1 MVTTAEK
8 LIAELLPDSAV
19 TEVQVNIQKKS
30 WRIHLLANKTYDIEM
45 IRRAEEKLCN
55 IVPELES
62 VQLILVSKLTEQ
74 EFIQKL
80 SEIWL
85 DVVTYVTNQVPTI
98 NGWLKNASYTYSSGI
113 LTITVNN
120 SLGLKI
126 LQDRNC
132 HRLIALKLER
142 LTGFQPRVVF
152 QCSEEE
158 SNSSLIEWQKKTEEQ
173 LIKQIQ
179 VSNQDNATKSKATSN
194 NSNKT
199 TPAIPGVFVGRAIK
213 DQPVSLISIQEEER
227 QAIVQGKVFG
237 KAMQELRS
245 GRHLLTFNITDGT
258 DSLTIKKFLD
268 KENLEAIE
276 DIKDG
281 TWVKVRGPVQHD
293 KYSQELTLMAYD
305 INQAPV
311 MVAER
316 VDQAAE
322 KRVELHLH
330 TKMSSMDSVLD
341 AATAVKQAAKWGH
354 PAVAITD
361 HGVVQAFPE
370 AYSAGEKAGIKV
382 IYGVEGYLVDDGV
395 PVVENPIDS
404 ELTETE
410 YVVFDLETT
419 GFHPRSDDII
429 EIGAVKMKGFEVIE
443 RFSTLVRPG
452 KKIPYQV
459 VKLTGITDEMVQD
472 APLPAEALEKF
483 HQFIGKAVLVAHNAS
498 FDAGFIRVHF
508 AKHIN
513 VTIDNP
519 VLDTLTLA
527 RSLYPNLK
535 NHKLN
540 TLCAEFKVVLENHHR
555 AVDDAEA
562 TANLL
567 NIFLEQCQN
576 QGLNSISELNK
587 LTGSANMDKS
597 KPYHVTILTQSQ
609 TGLRN
614 LYKLITQSHLNY
626 YYRRPRIPKSLLKAY
641 REGLLIGSAC
651 EAGELFK
658 AIMSGEPEDKI
669 KKILSLYDYLEIQPL
684 GNSKFLVDS
693 GQLQNIEQLK
703 QIYKTIYQLGNKYNK
718 PVVATGDVHFLNP
731 EDEVY
736 RRILMGGQG
745 FSDADNQPPL
755 YFKTTDEM
763 LTEFEY
769 LGTEAAYDVV
779 VKNPRQVADRIEKIQ
794 PIPKET
800 YPPKIEGAE
809 QQITEMSEAKAAE
822 LYDSPLPQVVRERLD
837 KELKSIIGNGFA
849 VLYLIAQKLVK
860 KSNDDGYLV
869 GSRGSVGSSLVA
881 TLTGI
886 TEVNPLPPHYRCN
899 SCKHSIFIQDGSY
912 NCGPDM
918 PDQNC
923 PQCGAKMFKDGQDIP
938 FEVFLGFEG
947 DKVPDI
953 DLNFSGDYQAKAH
966 KYTEVLFGKGNVF
979 KAGTIGTIAEKTA
992 YGFVKKY
999 LDERHLVKREAE
1011 IARLVSGCTG
1021 VKRTTGQHPGGIIV
1035 VPDYVDVHDFTPVQ
1049 HPADDKKSGIITT
1062 HLDYHSIHDNLVKL
1076 DILGHDDPTVIKM
1089 LEDLTGINAKEIPLD
1104 DQKTLS
1110 LFSSTEALG
1119 VTPEQIRSLVGS
1131 YGVPEFGTKFVRQM
1145 LVDTKP
1151 TTFGGLVR
1159 ISGFSHG
1166 TDVWLNNAQ
1175 DLIKSGT
1182 CKLGEA
1188 ISARDDIMI
1197 YLIHKGLLPKQ
1208 AFKIM
1213 EKVRKGKG
1221 VTEEDAQDMREHNV
1235 PEWYIESCRK
1245 IKYMFPKAHATAY
1258 VMMAFRI
1265 AWFKVNYP
1273 EAFYAT
1279 YFTVRADDFDADLIV
1294 QGQQVILKAIE
1305 EIEAK
1310 GVTASQKEKG
1320 LLTVLELALEMYARQ
1335 IKFRRID
1342 LMASDATKFLIVGD
1356 HELLPPLAGLQGVGE
1371 NAAQSIVNA
1380 REEGPFTSIED
1391 LRIRAKVSKTVI
1403 ETLEQH
1409 GCLKGMEATDQLS
1422 MF

>member
-1 MVTTAEK
+1 MTTAER
-8 LIAELLPDSAV
+8 LIAELLPGSEV
-19 TEVQVNIQKKS
+19 TEVQVDTQQRS
-30 WRIHLLANKTYDIEM
+30 WCIYLMAKGPYDNGVIKQVEQDM
-45 IRRAEEKLCN
+45 CD

-62 VQLILVSKLTEQ
+62 VQLVLVNPLTEQ
-74 EFIQKL
+74 
-80 SEIWL
+80 
-85 DVVTYVTNQVPTI
+85 QVIDKMPQLWQGLVNYI
-98 NGWLKNASYTYSSGI
+98 MAEMPAVNGWLKSARYNYAAGT

-120 SLGLKI
+120 NLGLKV
-126 LQDRNC
+126 LQERNC
-132 HRLIALKLER
+132 QQLMALKLAKQI
-142 LTGFQPRVVF
+142 GFRPKLVL
-152 QCSEEE
+152 QCENENNEET
-158 SNSSLIEWQKKTEEQ
+158 LMEWQKKTEHQ
-173 LIKQIQ
+173 LVKQIQ
-179 VSNQDNATKSKATSN
+179 VSNQEVATKSRPVPN
-194 NSNKT
+194 NSNKS

-213 DQPVSLISIQEEER
+213 DQPVPLISIQEEER

-237 KAMQELRS
+237 RSTQELRS

-258 DSLTIKKFLD
+258 DSLTIKKFVD
-268 KENLEAIE
+268 KENIEAI
-276 DIKDG
+276 DNIKDG
-281 TWVKVRGPVQHD
+281 IWVKVRGPVQHD

-305 INQAPV
+305 INQAEV
-311 MVAER
+311 LTEER
-316 VDQAAE
+316 VDQAEE

-330 TKMSSMDSVLD
+330 TKMSAMDSVLD

-382 IYGVEGYLVDDGV
+382 IYGVEGYLIDDGV

-404 ELTETE
+404 GLVETE
-410 YVVFDLETT
+410 FVVFDLETT
-419 GFHPRSDDII
+419 GFHPRTDDIT
-429 EIGAVKMKGFEVIE
+429 EIGAVKLRGFEVVD
-443 RFSTLVRPG
+443 RFSTLVRPN
-452 KKIPYQV
+452 KKIPPQV

-472 APLPAEALEKF
+472 APMPAEALEKF
-483 HQFIGKAVLVAHNAS
+483 YRFVGKSVLVAHNAS

-508 AKHIN
+508 AKHLN
-513 VTIDNP
+513 VTIDNA

-527 RSLYPNLK
+527 RCLYPNLK

-540 TLCAEFKVVLENHHR
+540 TLCAEFKVALENHHR

-562 TANLL
+562 TAHLL

-576 QGLNSISELNK
+576 QGINRIVDLNK
-587 LTGSANMDKS
+587 LTGSAHMDKA
-597 KPYHVTILTQSQ
+597 KPYHVTILTQNQS
-609 TGLRN
+609 GLRN

-641 REGLLIGSAC
+641 HEGLLIGSAC

-658 AIMSGEPEDKI
+658 AIMAGEPEDKI

-703 QIYKTIYQLGNKYNK
+703 EIYKTIYQLGNKYNK

-763 LTEFEY
+763 LAEFQY
-769 LGTEAAYDVV
+769 LGHEAAYEVV
-779 VKNPRQVADRIEKIQ
+779 VKNPQKIAEQIERIR

-800 YPPKIEGAE
+800 FPPKIEGAE
-809 QQITEMSEAKAAE
+809 QQITDMSESKAVE
-822 LYDSPLPQVVRERLD
+822 LYGSPLPQVVRERLD

-886 TEVNPLPPHYRCN
+886 TEVNPLPPHYRCTH
-899 SCKHSIFIQDGSY
+899 CKHSIFIQDGSY

-923 PQCGAKMFKDGQDIP
+923 PQCGTKMFKDGQDIP

-1011 IARLVSGCTG
+1011 ISRLVAGCTG

-1089 LEDLTGINAKEIPLD
+1089 LEDLTGVNAKEIPLD
-1104 DQKTLS
+1104 DPQTLS
-1110 LFSSTEALG
+1110 IFSSTEALG

-1151 TTFGGLVR
+1151 TTFGELVR

-1197 YLIHKGLLPKQ
+1197 YLIHKGLPPKQ

-1221 VTEEDAQDMREHNV
+1221 VSEEDAEDMRQHNV

-1294 QGQQVILKAIE
+1294 QGQQVILKTIE

-1335 IKFRRID
+1335 IKFKRID
-1342 LMASDATKFLIVGD
+1342 LMASDATKFLIVDD
-1356 HELLPPLAGLQGVGE
+1356 HQLLPPLASLQGVGE
-1371 NAAQSIVNA
+1371 TAAHSIVKA

-1391 LRIRAKVSKTVI
+1391 MRLRAKVSKTVI
-1403 ETLEQH
+1403 ETLQQH
-1409 GCLKGMEATDQLS
+1409 GCLDGMEATDQLS
-1422 MF
+1422 LF